1 MNNNI
6 SNDNYENENVE
17 MNEVEEVVENSM
29 DDETM
34 EQKQQNSSSDLNIQN
49 EFRAKIIKMFVIVI
63 IGLIIFLAIGFIISL
78 LTRKNYTY
86 ASLEDE
92 MKNAAMEYF
101 KDNKSKLPKNDTEIV
116 EIDANILANNKY
128 MKALDKYIRNEEC
141 NGKVMVEKSS
151 DNSYSYTPNLS
162 CNDGGYTTT
171 KLCEKIVK
179 TNNVVTE
186 GFGVYY
192 MNNEYVYRGTDVDNY
207 VRFSD
212 SEKLWRIIKVTNTNE
227 VVLISNNKT
236 KNKFPWDERYNNEKQ
251 DITGINLY
259 KNSTISSLLEK
270 VYDGSIN
277 DDDTLYYD
285 DEEEILTKEDRKK
298 VVEFDSCVGTRSM
311 NDPSRNGSSECS
323 VVEKTTVSLLP
334 AYDYL
339 NASLDA
345 NCNATTKR
353 DCQNY
358 NYLSTDYIY
367 WLANGPK
374 EDSSKVYQISGEGY
388 IFTKTASKE
397 AYARVV
403 IHLKDNVMLEKGN
416 GTKKDPY
423 IIR

>member
-17 MNEVEEVVENSM
+17 TNEVEEVIETNT
-29 DDETM
+29 DETRN
-34 EQKQQNSSSDLNIQN
+34 EQQNNSSSNHNVQN
-49 EFRAKIIKMFVIVI
+49 EFREKMIKMFVIVV

-78 LTRKNYTY
+78 VTKKHYTY

-92 MKNAAMEYF
+92 MKNAAIAYF

-116 EIDANILANNKY
+116 EIDATILANNKY
-128 MKALDKYIRNEEC
+128 MKTLDKYIKNEKC
-141 NGKVMVEKSS
+141 TGKVMVEKVNN
-151 DNSYSYTPNLS
+151 NSYSYTPYLS
-162 CNDGGYTTT
+162 CNDGKYITT
-171 KLCEKIVK
+171 KLYEKIIK
-179 TNNVVTE
+179 NDNIVTE

-192 MNNEYVYRGTDVDNY
+192 MNNEYVYRGTDIDNY

-212 SEKLWRIIKVTNTNE
+212 SEKLWRIVKVTSNNE
-227 VVLISNNKT
+227 VVLIYNNKT
-236 KNKFPWDERYNNEKQ
+236 KNRFPWDERYNNEKE
-251 DITGINLY
+251 DTTGINLY

-270 VYDGSIN
+270 VYDSSIN
-277 DDDTLYYD
+277 DDETLYYNE
-285 DEEEILTKEDRKK
+285 EEEILTKEDRKK

-311 NDPSRNGSSECS
+311 NDTSRNGSSECS
-323 VVEKTTVSLLP
+323 VLEKTKISLLS

-345 NCNATTKR
+345 NCNSTTKQ

-358 NYLSTDYIY
+358 NYLASDYIY

-374 EDSSKVYQISGEGY
+374 EDSSKVYQIVGGY
-388 IFTKTASKE
+388 IFPKKASLK

-403 IHLKDNVMLEKGN
+403 IHLKDNVMLEKGK
-416 GTKKDPY
+416 GTQEDPY